1 VRVAYTLEQCWHRVP
16 GGTGISAIEVAKE
29 LSHIDGLDL
38 HGVAGRHRRPPTE
51 GFIPPVKVAPL
62 PFGGPILYEMWTR
75 LRWPKVESVID
86 DLQLVHATTIIPP
99 ATDLPLVVTVH
110 DLAFI
115 RHPEFFTDRGNK
127 MFTRSL
133 RILQDRA
140 SLILCSSMS
149 TYRDCLYAGFEEWR
163 LRHVPL
169 GVTTHVIT
177 EADRKRV
184 RTAYSLPDDFILFV
198 GTLEPRKNLA
208 RLVEALSSMSG
219 APPLIVVGMEGWG
232 EAAPLEGHDVRFTG
246 FVPSEDLPALYN
258 LCTVFAFPSIME
270 GYGLPVI
277 EAMAHCAPVV
287 TSRGTSTEEVAGG
300 AAVLVDPLDLTS
312 IASGIREALANRDAW
327 SSRSLDRAAQVPW
340 SETARLT
347 FAAYSELVDET

>member
-1 VRVAYTLEQCWHRVP
+1 MRVAYTLEQCWHRVP

-29 LSHIDGLDL
+29 LRHLDGLDL
-38 HGVAGRHRRPPTE
+38 VGVAGRHRRPPTD
-51 GFIPPVKVAPL
+51 GFLPPVKVAAL
-62 PFGGPILYEMWTR
+62 PVGGAALYEMWTR
-75 LRWPKVESVID
+75 FSWPKVESVID
-86 DLQLVHATTIIPP
+86 DVDIVHSTSIIPA
-99 ATDLPLVVTVH
+99 ATNKPLVVTVH

-115 RHPEFFTDRGNK
+115 RHPEFFTSHGNK
-127 MFTRSL
+127 VFARSM

-140 SLILCSSMS
+140 SLLLCSSMN

-169 GVTTHVIT
+169 GVTTHVV
-177 EADRKRV
+177 ADVDRARV
-184 RTAYSLPDDFILFV
+184 RESYSLPDEFVLFV

-208 RLVEALSSMSG
+208 RLVEALSSMND
-219 APPLIVVGMEGWG
+219 APPLVVVGMEGWG
-232 EAAPLEGHDVRFTG
+232 DAVPLTGHDVRFTG
-246 FVPSEDLPALYN
+246 FVPSDDLPALYN

-277 EAMAHCAPVV
+277 EAMAHGASVV

-300 AAVLVDPLDLTS
+300 AAVLVDPLDVSS
-312 IASGIREALANRDAW
+312 IANGIREALTSRDAW
-327 SSRSLDRAAQVPW
+327 TTRSLDRAAQVPW

-347 FAAYSELVDET
+347 FAAYSELVDGA